1 MSHGKIFYKYFAF
14 LYIVRMTI
22 FGFQVSRNK
31 DGSTLPGFT
40 PLLRHIPTES
50 FDIMTRQGLP
60 EYLLAANMTLQL
72 QLRWFLAL
80 YLLVEALRQWQGSV
94 SVIKPRRTMQ
104 GIVRGSLWQTLL
116 SYIIFDY
123 TVRNEY
129 DHISSIL
136 AKQLC
141 RHFSLIMYY

>member
-1 MSHGKIFYKYFAF
+1 MHSVSHRKIFYKYFTF

-22 FGFQVSRNK
+22 FGFRVSRNK

-50 FDIMTRQGLP
+50 FDIMTRQGLS

-80 YLLVEALRQWQGSV
+80 CLLEALRQWQGSV

-104 GIVRGSLWQTLL
+104 GICDSLWQTPL

-129 DHISSIL
+129 DHIFSIL
-136 AKQLC
+136 TK
-141 RHFSLIMYY
+141 